1 MNETA
6 TKPGYIRESLPV
18 KLCKGYEKG
27 EVNHFHACLFV
38 VVVAAGKTEIG
49 HFSACPQWDPVSF
62 VNYQFLIKL
71 TLRLI
76 LTQNKETNK
85 AI

>member
-1 MNETA
+1 M
-6 TKPGYIRESLPV
+6 
-18 KLCKGYEKG
+18 KLRY
-27 EVNHFHACLFV
+27 HFHACLFV
-38 VVVAAGKTEIG
+38 VVVVVTGKTEIG
-49 HFSACPQWDPVSF
+49 YFSACPQWDPDSF

>member
-1 MNETA
+1 M
-6 TKPGYIRESLPV
+6 
-18 KLCKGYEKG
+18 KLRY
-27 EVNHFHACLFV
+27 HFHACLFV
-38 VVVAAGKTEIG
+38 VVVVAGKTEIG
-49 HFSACPQWDPVSF
+49 HFSACPQWDAVSF
-62 VNYQFLIKL
+62 VIYQFLIKL

>member
-38 VVVAAGKTEIG
+38 VVVVVTGKTEIG
-49 HFSACPQWDPVSF
+49 HFSACPQWDAVSF
-62 VNYQFLIKL
+62 VIYQFLIKL
-71 TLRLI
+71 TL
-76 LTQNKETNK
+76 TYSYTE
-85 AI
+85 

>member
-1 MNETA
+1 M
-6 TKPGYIRESLPV
+6 
-18 KLCKGYEKG
+18 KLRY
-27 EVNHFHACLFV
+27 HFHACLFV
-38 VVVAAGKTEIG
+38 VVVVAGKTEIG
-49 HFSACPQWDPVSF
+49 YFSACPQWDAVSF
-62 VNYQFLIKL
+62 VIYQFLIKL